1 MAVPPYEGQYIAT
14 RWRSRRTFA
23 VGAAIVVA
31 LLACLGAAAHYGPPL
46 RLLGLSVMLKKP
58 ATPLKPVAQAKNE
71 PPQTSGSP
79 QNLFTLPQELQQHR
93 NPEISDPRV
102 PREFYFSRAAYTGH
116 FRFRDYRSW
125 SVDFPK
131 ADRQFLIGLR
141 RLTNLDAF
149 EAENPVR
156 LTDTDLG
163 RFPFLYTVEVGYMAL
178 TELEVEGLRR
188 YLQAGGF
195 LVVDDFWGTFEFEN
209 FQNQFQRILPGY
221 PIVDLPLDHPIFSC
235 FYDVKEIIQ
244 VPNVGQGMQGG
255 PTWES
260 DGYYPAVKGV
270 FDEQGR
276 LMVVINWN
284 TDLGDAWEWAE
295 NPYYPLKFSTYAYQ
309 MGVNFIIYAMSH

>member
-1 MAVPPYEGQYIAT
+1 M
-14 RWRSRRTFA
+14 
-23 VGAAIVVA
+23 
-31 LLACLGAAAHYGPPL
+31 LGGVK
-46 RLLGLSVMLKKP
+46 G
-58 ATPLKPVAQAKNE
+58 
-71 PPQTSGSP
+71 
-79 QNLFTLPQELQQHR
+79 
-93 NPEISDPRV
+93 V
-102 PREFYFSRAAYTGH
+102 PREFYFTRAAYTGYY
-116 FRFRDYRSW
+116 RFRDFRSW

-141 RLTNLDAF
+141 RLTNLDAY

-156 LTDTDLG
+156 LTDPDLG
-163 RFPFLYTVEVGYMAL
+163 RYPFLYTVEVGYMAL
-178 TELEVEGLRR
+178 TEPEVQGLRR

-195 LVVDDFWGTFEFEN
+195 LVIDDFWGSFEYEN
-209 FQNQFQRILPGY
+209 FQAQMQRILPGHD
-221 PIVDLPLDHPIFSC
+221 IVDLPLDHPIFSS
-235 FYDVKEIIQ
+235 FYDVEEILQ

-276 LMVVINWN
+276 LMVLINWN

-295 NPYYPLKFSTYAYQ
+295 NPYYPLKYSTYAYQ

>member
-1 MAVPPYEGQYIAT
+1 MRRATPATGIEITLARQKQQKLGPAGVFTLAVGLGVVCIAAAGRRPSESSRPPQ
-14 RWRSRRTFA
+14 RSRGQHSIFNIPEA
-23 VGAAIVVA
+23 LNDAARRPGLDVA
-31 LLACLGAAAHYGPPL
+31 
-46 RLLGLSVMLKKP
+46 SV
-58 ATPLKPVAQAKNE
+58 A
-71 PPQTSGSP
+71 
-79 QNLFTLPQELQQHR
+79 
-93 NPEISDPRV
+93 
-102 PREFYFSRAAYTGH
+102 REFYFTRAAYTGYY
-116 FRFRDYRSW
+116 RFRDFRSW

-141 RLTNLDAF
+141 RLTNLDAY
-149 EAENPVR
+149 EAENAVR
-156 LTDTDLG
+156 LTDPDLNKY
-163 RFPFLYTVEVGYMAL
+163 PFLYTVEVGYMAL
-178 TELEVEGLRR
+178 TEAEVDGLRR
-188 YLQAGGF
+188 YLHAGGF
-195 LVVDDFWGTFEFEN
+195 LVIDDFWGTFEWEN
-209 FQNQFQRILPGY
+209 FQNQMQRVLPGY
-221 PIVDLPLDHPIFSC
+221 PIVDLSLDHPIFNC
-235 FYDVKEIIQ
+235 FYDVQEIVQ

>member
-1 MAVPPYEGQYIAT
+1 MALI
-14 RWRSRRTFA
+14 
-23 VGAAIVVA
+23 
-31 LLACLGAAAHYGPPL
+31 LAAAAALAALVARAGRRSSSETETVSASAAL
-46 RLLGLSVMLKKP
+46 A
-58 ATPLKPVAQAKNE
+58 ATP
-71 PPQTSGSP
+71 PPQSASAQGLV
-79 QNLFTLPQELQQHR
+79 NLPEALQMQSQGW
-93 NPEISDPRV
+93 EPRARAGV
-102 PREFYFSRAAYTGH
+102 PREFYFTRVAYTGYY
-116 FRFRDYRSW
+116 RFRDFRSW

-141 RLTNLDAF
+141 RLTNLDAY

-156 LTDTDLG
+156 LTDPDLG
-163 RFPFLYTVEVGYMAL
+163 RYPFLYTVEVGYMAL
-178 TELEVEGLRR
+178 TEPEVLGLRR

-195 LVVDDFWGTFEFEN
+195 LVIDDFWGSFEWEN
-209 FQNQFQRILPGY
+209 FQAQMQRVLPGHA
-221 PIVDLPLDHPIFSC
+221 IVDLPPDHPVFNC

-270 FDEQGR
+270 FDDRGR
-276 LMVVINWN
+276 LMVLINWN

>member
-1 MAVPPYEGQYIAT
+1 MALHKLWKQSP
-14 RWRSRRTFA
+14 
-23 VGAAIVVA
+23 VGALAFAIA
-31 LLACLGAAAHYGPPL
+31 LGFACLACFAAAAFYVVRPMLSSSAAPLAAGPQQSIFSLPEYLNDHARSPVLGAPG
-46 RLLGLSVMLKKP
+46 
-58 ATPLKPVAQAKNE
+58 
-71 PPQTSGSP
+71 
-79 QNLFTLPQELQQHR
+79 
-93 NPEISDPRV
+93 V
-102 PREFYFSRAAYTGH
+102 PREFYFTRAAYTGYY
-116 FRFRDYRSW
+116 RFRNYRSW

-131 ADRQFLIGLR
+131 ADRQFLMGLT
-141 RLTNLDAF
+141 RLTNLDAY

-156 LTDTDLG
+156 LTDPELG
-163 RFPFLYTVEVGYMAL
+163 KYPFLYTVEVGYMAL
-178 TELEVEGLRR
+178 TEAEVEGLRR
-188 YLQAGGF
+188 YLHAGGF
-195 LVVDDFWGTFEFEN
+195 LVIDDFWGSFEWDN
-209 FQNQFQRILPGY
+209 FQNQLQRILPGY
-221 PIVDLPLDHPIFSC
+221 AIVDLPLDHPIFNC
-235 FYDVKEIIQ
+235 FYNVQEIVQ

>member
-1 MAVPPYEGQYIAT
+1 MLSSSAVP
-14 RWRSRRTFA
+14 
-23 VGAAIVVA
+23 
-31 LLACLGAAAHYGPPL
+31 LGA
-46 RLLGLSVMLKKP
+46 
-58 ATPLKPVAQAKNE
+58 
-71 PPQTSGSP
+71 GS
-79 QNLFTLPQELQQHR
+79 QQSIFTLPEYLNDHSR
-93 NPEISDPRV
+93 LPSLGAPGV
-102 PREFYFSRAAYTGH
+102 PREFYFTRAAYTGYY
-116 FRFRDYRSW
+116 RFRNFRSW

-131 ADRQFLIGLR
+131 ADRQFLIGLT
-141 RLTNLDAF
+141 RLTNLDAY

-156 LTDTDLG
+156 LTDPELNKY
-163 RFPFLYTVEVGYMAL
+163 PFLYTVEVGYMAL
-178 TELEVEGLRR
+178 TEPEVEGLSR
-188 YLQAGGF
+188 YLHAGGF
-195 LVVDDFWGTFEFEN
+195 LVIDDFWGTFEWEN
-209 FQNQFQRILPGY
+209 FQNQLQRILPGY
-221 PIVDLPLDHPIFSC
+221 AIVDLPLDHPIFNC
-235 FYDVKEIIQ
+235 FYNVKEIVQ